1 MIRFVTFPAIILVA
15 CCLPLSAQAQKPSP
29 ELTQEEQS
37 ACTSDAIRMCFINIG
52 QADSMRAC
60 LRRNKPN
67 LSTSCRK
74 LIESRG
80 G

>member
-1 MIRFVTFPAIILVA
+1 MIRRMMFSAVIGFACSLPILA
-15 CCLPLSAQAQKPSP
+15 LAQKPSP
-29 ELTQEEQS
+29 ELTQEEQA
-37 ACTSDAIRMCFINIG
+37 ACTSDAIRMCFTSIG
-52 QADSMRAC
+52 QADAMRAC